1 MYNLFLRISFISF
14 ILLIIVFINTAYSEQ
29 FVIVDRENGDRLT
42 GRWISA
48 TDQHFEIEYN
58 GQVLRFPLIGNTIHF
73 TSDLDNA
80 PNQKATKHYRN
91 GLDLLGI
98 ELPELAKSQF
108 ETALEESPK
117 YLEAHYQLGLL
128 NKASGDIEKTII
140 HFRSVLLID
149 PNKIDLVPLLQ
160 EIGDNAV
167 ETEEYRQAV
176 NAYEL
181 ILKHYPEHQIAARL
195 SYQTG
200 FILVE
205 NMEEAAAGLELLQNA
220 IQQFPHSSQHEKAV
234 YLIGNIQS
242 ESGEFETAKGTF
254 QQFLRLYP
262 ESDRVEDVLLSLAI
276 VYLQLRDKDRA
287 VQTANFIQK
296 NTEDPSIS
304 AQAKDIVSASVW
316 NIYTNG
322 LPDLNIQTMV
332 VDGDSLWIGTPKGI
346 AQIETRGPNEWIVN
360 EGVAWMINS
369 YVKTVPDVQA
379 IAVNEAGIWVGTR
392 NQGVIYYNKN
402 TNEVQN
408 YTIRN
413 PEGLP
418 ITWIRDIK
426 MDDKEIWY
434 ATDSGVYREIK
445 STGKRFPYYGNNPVP
460 NDVHSIA
467 LTPETVWVGT
477 TGNDIAIFNR
487 EIELW
492 KPQSFLDITQDTKIV
507 DFDVVGDKVVISM
520 FNKDGNFNGF
530 FHVNWDGTEGKFTSI
545 NEGTEQKYELEN
557 IYVTGTVDNRQMPFD
572 NGESNPKSLILWIAE
587 NENVN
592 IYDPFIDN
600 FGGVVGYPKI
610 AMEDLV
616 IQCIVVSKNRAWI
629 GTNQGVL
636 KIDKDKIPKTTE

>member
-1 MYNLFLRISFISF
+1 MYNLFLRISFITF
-14 ILLIIVFINTAYSEQ
+14 ILLITVFINTAYSEQ
-29 FVIVDRENGDRLT
+29 FAIVYRDNGDRIT
-42 GRWISA
+42 GRWINS

-58 GQVLRFPLIGNTIHF
+58 GQVLRFPLEGNTIHF
-73 TSDLDNA
+73 ISDLENV
-80 PNQKATKHYRN
+80 PNQKATKHYHT
-91 GLDLLGI
+91 GLDLLDI
-98 ELPELAKSQF
+98 ELPELAKCQF
-108 ETALEESPK
+108 EAALEEAPK
-117 YLEAHYQLGLL
+117 YLDAHYQLGLL
-128 NKASGDIEKTII
+128 NKTAGNIDKTII

-160 EIGDNAV
+160 DIGENAV
-167 ETEEYRQAV
+167 TEEEYRQAV
-176 NAYEL
+176 NAYQL
-181 ILKHYPEHQIAARL
+181 ILKHYPDHQIVARL

-205 NMEEAAAGLELLQNA
+205 NLEDDTLGLDVLQNA
-220 IQQFPHSSQHEKAV
+220 IKQFPHSSEHEKAV

-242 ESGEFETAKGTF
+242 ESGELTVAKDTF

-287 VQTANFIQK
+287 VQTANFIQG
-296 NTEDPSIS
+296 NTEDPSIA

-322 LPDLNIQTMV
+322 LPDLNIQTMA
-332 VDGDSLWIGTPKGI
+332 VDGESLWIGTPKGI
-346 AQIETRGPNEWIVN
+346 AQIEIGGPDEWIIN

-369 YVKTVPDVQA
+369 HVKTVPDVQT
-379 IAVNEAGIWVGTR
+379 IAVNASGIWVGTR
-392 NQGVIYYNKN
+392 NQGIIYYNKN

-413 PEGLP
+413 SDGLP
-418 ITWIRDIK
+418 ITWVRDIK

-434 ATDSGVYREIK
+434 ATDSGVYREII
-445 STGKRFPYYGNNPVP
+445 STGKRYPYYGNNPVP

-467 LTPETVWVGT
+467 LTPETAWVGT

-492 KPQSFLDITQDTKIV
+492 KPQSFLDITQDTKILG
-507 DFDVVGDKVVISM
+507 FDVVGNKVVISM
-520 FNKDGNFNGF
+520 YNKEGNFNGF
-530 FHVNWDGTEGKFTSI
+530 FHANWDGTAGKFTPI
-545 NEGTEQKYELEN
+545 NEGTEMKLKLEN
-557 IYVTGTVDNRQMPFD
+557 IYVTGTVDNGQIPLD
-572 NGESNPKSLILWIAE
+572 NGEPNPKSLILWIAE

-592 IYDPFIDN
+592 LYFPYIDN

-610 AMEDLV
+610 AMEDII
-616 IQCIVVSKNRAWI
+616 IQCIVVNKNRAWI
-629 GTNQGVL
+629 GTNKGVL
-636 KIDKDKIPKTTE
+636 TIDKDKIVQPAD